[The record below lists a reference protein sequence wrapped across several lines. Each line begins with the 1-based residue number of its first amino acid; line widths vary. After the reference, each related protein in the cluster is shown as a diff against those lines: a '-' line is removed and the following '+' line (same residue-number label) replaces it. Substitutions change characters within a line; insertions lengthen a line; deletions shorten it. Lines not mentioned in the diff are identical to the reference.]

1 MKKCYYKPSRSEKR
15 HFKLCDV
22 VRVAK
27 SARDNGTDRKAIT
40 AEVANAMGY
49 SSVLDGE
56 KLKPRSILAFAVGFV
71 KDDAKV
77 TEVFKV
83 ESFAARAVRLAV
95 KFLLKASIL
104 IAPLVAI
111 IIAVI
116 LETSTISRDKSTK
129 CKEK

>member
-1 MKKCYYKPSRSEKR
+1 MKKCYYKPSRKDKR

-49 SSVLDGE
+49 SSVLDGG
-56 KLKPRSILAFAVGFV
+56 KLKPGSILGFAIGFV
-71 KDDAKV
+71 RDDSRV
-77 TEVFKV
+77 TEVLKT
-83 ESFAARAVRLAV
+83 EGFAARAIRMAV
-95 KFLLKASIL
+95 KFLLRASVL
-104 IAPLVAI
+104 IAPLIAI

-116 LETSTISRDKSTK
+116 VETSTIDRDKSSK
-129 CKEK
+129 CKE